1 MFKKLYGET
10 EVMQFKYL
18 RLRVI
23 LCAIDIALVLLG
35 LLFHVFGAD
44 RIAAGV
50 IELASGAFV
59 ILVLMWAWGFLRAW
73 FGWTSFFAIFTGNIV
88 FGVVIFVLYITLGCL
103 LGLFGF
109 LLGTGRFIYLTVKH
123 FTKGLEG

>member
-23 LCAIDIALVLLG
+23 LTFVDIVLMAIG
-35 LLFHVFGAD
+35 LLIDTQIGSIFGGLLAI
-44 RIAAGV
+44 IA
-50 IELASGAFV
+50 
-59 ILVLMWAWGFLRAW
+59 LMWAWGFMRTW

-88 FGVVIFVLYITLGCL
+88 FGVFIFLLYITLGYL
-103 LGLFGF
+103 LGLFNF
-109 LLGTGRFIYLTVKH
+109 MLGTGRFIYLTVKH